1 MVFTPLCFVSFR
13 GFLDFR
19 NGCHKKPGTSLFW
32 GNGCA
37 APRAMGIS
45 IFFFNFAAHPRK
57 KCLLLVR
64 FVPRKKRQEHFH
76 FRFGVRTHAPFAYYN
91 FLRERGF
98 PQLFLSSRE
107 KKQKVKI
114 RENGGEKRNIPS
126 PPPTP
131 PVRYD
136 IFHMQER
143 EEKRNVAEGVW
154 TFLLCSFL
162 SGKSDGVSIFPAVH
176 SCTCSLPTM
185 HAPKKRNENWQVPSQ
200 KYKDVYHRVCA
211 PAQDRA
217 NPAYHVIR
225 CMVGPLHKAFAG

>member
-1 MVFTPLCFVSFR
+1 MLHIARRWFLPRFVLFP
-13 GFLDFR
+13 FAV
-19 NGCHKKPGTSLFW
+19 SLTFGMAAIKSQVHLFFW

-91 FLRERGF
+91 FVRERGF
-98 PQLFLSSRE
+98 PQLFLRSRE

-114 RENGGEKRNIPS
+114 RKNGGEKRNIP
-126 PPPTP
+126 PPRPP

-143 EEKRNVAEGVW
+143 KKKK
-154 TFLLCSFL
+154 CS
-162 SGKSDGVSIFPAVH
+162 
-176 SCTCSLPTM
+176 
-185 HAPKKRNENWQVPSQ
+185 
-200 KYKDVYHRVCA
+200 
-211 PAQDRA
+211 
-217 NPAYHVIR
+217 
-225 CMVGPLHKAFAG
+225 